1 MELAVPFNAVR
12 ARRAPRDA
20 RITEDRQPQLRS
32 LHASSPGLHA
42 QLSPRRQSAPKT
54 SCRLPHPRSRNR
66 RRGVVESHHGR
77 WPIPQGIYPQP
88 PRTAFVVR
96 SRIANLSFRVVAR
109 RKRGDS
115 RRKVGRIDSSP
126 AISACQRWRARSGG
140 KESLQGRRTDPRRW
154 IPAQLIRTP
163 LLYGISTQIVH
174 LFGSDSSPFVICA
187 VTASRC
193 FPGSNKSSGVV
204 AVMSLTTPLAPAGGG
219 NDINFVLFATPAE
232 MSYRLNCVTQVFAV
246 FAGHTGVCVKS

>member
-12 ARRAPRDA
+12 ARRAPCDA

-42 QLSPRRQSAPKT
+42 QLAPRRQSAPKT

-88 PRTAFVVR
+88 PGTAFVVR
-96 SRIANLSFRVVAR
+96 SRIAKLSFRVVAR

-115 RRKVGRIDSSP
+115 RRKWDESTARP
-126 AISACQRWRARSGG
+126 RFRRARGRERGAVERSRFREGELTPEGG
-140 KESLQGRRTDPRRW
+140 FRPNSSEHRLSTVFPPKSCTCSDRTRR
-154 IPAQLIRTP
+154 
-163 LLYGISTQIVH
+163 LL
-174 LFGSDSSPFVICA
+174 SS
-187 VTASRC
+187 
-193 FPGSNKSSGVV
+193 
-204 AVMSLTTPLAPAGGG
+204 AP
-219 NDINFVLFATPAE
+219 
-232 MSYRLNCVTQVFAV
+232 
-246 FAGHTGVCVKS
+246 